1 MGVSF
6 VLGNVLFTSNGESE
20 QEDVHVASA
29 ASQAEDMY
37 GVEETCLSR
46 VFFCRSR
53 GGSSFSSQPVV
64 TRGDGKANGVREYV
78 SGELESG
85 GLSLQK
91 SRHVQKGRKRR
102 PCT

>member
-1 MGVSF
+1 MFCLRPTGSLNKKMYTLQVLPAKPKICMGWKR
-6 VLGNVLFTSNGESE
+6 
-20 QEDVHVASA
+20 
-29 ASQAEDMY
+29 
-37 GVEETCLSR
+37 R
-46 VFFCRSR
+46 VCRVCFFFCRSR

-91 SRHVQKGRKRR
+91 RRHVQKGRKRR